1 MGTIRD
7 LLDKAKFVKEG
18 IPGEVTAIID
28 RNKDKILDIN
38 REMQLFEKGIN
49 SDGEMLKPYAAKTIK
64 IKRSKGEVYNRRTLL
79 DTGDFYRGFDLLNR
93 NNTITIF
100 SRDSK
105 SSELQDDNGS
115 NIFGITKENQ
125 PYYNYEIIKPELQDF
140 INKHIG

>member
-7 LLDKAKFVKEG
+7 LLDKAKFVREG
-18 IPGEVTAIID
+18 IPGEVSAIID

-49 SDGEMLKPYAAKTIK
+49 SDGEMLKPYAPKTIK

-79 DTGDFYRGFDLLNR
+79 DTGDFYRGFDLMNR

-125 PYYNYEIIKPELQDF
+125 PYYNYEIIKPELQEF